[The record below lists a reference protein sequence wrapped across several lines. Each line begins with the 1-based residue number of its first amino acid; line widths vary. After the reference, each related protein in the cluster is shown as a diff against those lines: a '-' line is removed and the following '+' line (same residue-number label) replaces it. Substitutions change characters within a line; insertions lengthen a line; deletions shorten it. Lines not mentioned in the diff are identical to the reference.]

1 MESIST
7 TSGAGDGRTA
17 ATASKNPQPF
27 RKLPARRSDVKL
39 WRHALFPGGGSV
51 LARRMLHFA
60 IFATVAAAAE
70 HRWLQAQVPCTSS
83 YAQDYDYEACLG
95 WCPNNPE
102 ANCDRCE

>member
-1 MESIST
+1 
-7 TSGAGDGRTA
+7 
-17 ATASKNPQPF
+17 
-27 RKLPARRSDVKL
+27 
-39 WRHALFPGGGSV
+39 
-51 LARRMLHFA
+51 MLHLA